1 MEDERLKAC
10 LEYFRAR
17 PVYKKIFVR
26 FREKTVSLGHFGGS
40 VVFASLSDEEK
51 QQLEGFLQK
60 NYRGQK
66 SLTISAALL
75 QKSLESSRFAGL
87 DWEQIL
93 EAYFGEPLVGKKE
106 LDRRMRQEREEFF
119 RKFYEEDKENS
130 ERERRPDVTSAL
142 ETAPMPGHVFA
153 SGIVPG
159 IAPARRWLQTVV
171 EESGPGVRLL
181 LGQYKEDK
189 ERLETAL
196 NMLIR
201 ASETLPADAQTF
213 EPLPVFSAR
222 ITGNPHYFD
231 VGTFEG
237 NLLEAFLSDRYEC
250 RKEPGLAGAE
260 WKNRVLYQAGILRD
274 ALSNHVMLYG
284 IGGVNKNGMVHE
296 GLEGFLRAKE
306 PVVATLLTLG
316 GLAEVKAAKE
326 VYVVENP
333 AVFSEL
339 IRRRPEG
346 SFVCSNGQPRLA
358 ALVLLDLL
366 KIRSTLWY
374 AGDFDPEGLV
384 IAQNLKQRYGAD
396 LLFWDYRIDYYRRA
410 MSEVRLDEKRLGMLD
425 RVREQELRDI
435 AQEIRTTGH
444 PAYQETMLEW
454 AYQL

>member
-1 MEDERLKAC
+1 MEDARLKAC

-87 DWEQIL
+87 GWEQIL
-93 EAYFGEPLVGKKE
+93 EAYFGEPLIGKKE
-106 LDRRMRQEREEFF
+106 LDLQLRQEREQFF
-119 RKFYEEDKENS
+119 RKFYA
-130 ERERRPDVTSAL
+130 PDNVFAP
-142 ETAPMPGHVFA
+142 ETAPAH
-153 SGIVPG
+153 
-159 IAPARRWLQTVV
+159 RWLQTVT
-171 EESGPGVRLL
+171 EENGPGFRLL
-181 LGQYKEDK
+181 LGQYKEDRG
-189 ERLETAL
+189 RLETAL
-196 NMLIR
+196 TMLIR
-201 ASETLPADAQTF
+201 ASECLPADAQTF

-231 VGTFEG
+231 AGTFEG
-237 NLLEAFLSDRYEC
+237 NLLEAFLSDRYDC

-366 KIRSTLWY
+366 KSCSTLWY

-396 LLFWDYRIDYYRRA
+396 LQFWDYRIDYYRRA

-425 RVREQELRDI
+425 RVREEELRDI
-435 AQEIRTTGH
+435 AQEIKATGH
-444 PAYQETMLEW
+444 PAYQETMLGW